1 MQVTLMHAE
10 TENEMEQSRSQE
22 REEMEDMH

>member
-10 TENEMEQSRSQE
+10 TEIEMEQSHSQE